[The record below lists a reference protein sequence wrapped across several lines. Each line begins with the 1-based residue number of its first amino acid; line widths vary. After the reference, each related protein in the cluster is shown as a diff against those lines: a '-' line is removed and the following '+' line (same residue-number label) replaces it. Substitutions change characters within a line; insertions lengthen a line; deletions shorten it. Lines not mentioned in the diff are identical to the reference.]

1 MRYLACIQF
10 LMRNMIFL
18 YLHLEVKRMSN
29 QQGEDNSTFF
39 VIKLDK
45 LELDLLEFC
54 FPYFSG

>member
-1 MRYLACIQF
+1 
-10 LMRNMIFL
+10 MRNMIFL

-54 FPYFSG
+54 FPYYSGWE